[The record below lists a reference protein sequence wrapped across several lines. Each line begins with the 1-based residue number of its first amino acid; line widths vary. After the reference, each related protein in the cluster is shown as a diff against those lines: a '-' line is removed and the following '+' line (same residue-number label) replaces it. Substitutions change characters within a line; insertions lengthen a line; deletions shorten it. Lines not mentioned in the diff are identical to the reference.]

1 MESQFVVRTS
11 QPTRRAFL
19 AAAQIERFF
28 SIGWLLLP
36 RLFKPREIKRMGR
49 AFDRLRRRAERLP
62 AAGDYRGSRFV
73 IDREGSHGAVRIH
86 RVVWC
91 GACESVLAEYGA
103 DPRLLRPV
111 AELLGSTTMNQL
123 INQAH
128 FKMPG
133 DGVKFGWHQDST
145 HRRYGQPVWTDVTG
159 RGSYGQTTVAIE
171 AMSESNGPLRFIPG
185 SCRLGHVANPDY
197 RVPEERAVTLMMEP
211 GDVVMFGPYTFHS
224 SEPNRSDH
232 PRRALINGYAAC
244 GANRRVYP
252 GCGSGRLLR
261 AD

>member
-1 MESQFVVRTS
+1 MNPQIAVRTS

-19 AAAQIERFF
+19 DAAQIERFF

-36 RLFKPREIKRMGR
+36 RLFKPREIKQMGR
-49 AFDRLRRRAERLP
+49 AFDRLCRRAERLP
-62 AAGDYRGSRFV
+62 TAGDYRGSRFV
-73 IDREGSHGAVRIH
+73 IDREGPHGALRIH

-91 GACESVLAEYGA
+91 GACEPVLGDYGA

-111 AELLGSTTMNQL
+111 AELLGSATMNQL

-133 DGVKFGWHQDST
+133 DGVKFAWHQDST
-145 HRRYGQPVWTDVTG
+145 HRRYGQPVWTDVNG
-159 RGSYGQTTVAIE
+159 RGSYVQTAVAID
-171 AMSESNGPLRFIPG
+171 AMSERNGPLRFIPG
-185 SCRLGHVANPDY
+185 SCWLGHVADPGY
-197 RVPEERAVTLMMEP
+197 RVPEEHAVILTMEP

-224 SEPNRSDH
+224 SEPNRSGV
-232 PRRALINGYAAC
+232 PRRALINGYAVP

-252 GCGSGRLLR
+252 GQGSGRLLY

>member
-1 MESQFVVRTS
+1 MEPQPAVRTS
-11 QPTRRAFL
+11 RPTRRAFL
-19 AAAQIERFF
+19 ETAQIERFF
-28 SIGWLLLP
+28 SIGWLVLP

-49 AFDRLRRRAERLP
+49 AFDRLCRRAERLP
-62 AAGDYRGSRFV
+62 TAGDYCGSRFV

-91 GACESVLAEYGA
+91 GACEPVLGEYGA

-111 AELLGSTTMNQL
+111 AELLGSVTMNQL

-145 HRRYGQPVWTDVTG
+145 HRRYGQPVWTDVNG
-159 RGSYGQTTVAIE
+159 RGSYVQTAVAID
-171 AMSESNGPLRFIPG
+171 AMSERNGPLRFIPG
-185 SCRLGHVANPDY
+185 SCRLGHVADSGY
-197 RVPEERAVTLMMEP
+197 RVPEERAVTLTMEP
-211 GDVVMFGPYTFHS
+211 VDVVMFGPYTFHS
-224 SEPNRSDH
+224 SEPNRSNH
-232 PRRALINGYAAC
+232 SRRALINGYAAS

-252 GCGSGRLLR
+252 GCGSGRLLC